1 MVWKIEKGKKVG
13 EMPRSLNSGTFG
25 VTCSL
30 VSPLSFHFSLER
42 QRLRQYV
49 QSERLEGQ
57 TEDTS
62 RFYGRGVC
70 WGSWRVSKSKL
81 GI

>member
-1 MVWKIEKGKKVG
+1 MVWKIEEVRTVG
-13 EMPRSLNSGTFG
+13 EIPRSLNSGALE

-42 QRLRQYV
+42 QRLRQYM

-57 TEDTS
+57 IEGTS
-62 RFYGRGVC
+62 RFYEREVC
-70 WGSWRVSKSKL
+70 WGSWRVSKSRL
-81 GI
+81 DI